1 MYDMHDMHNVSVCC
15 AFFNVHFLIHLGGT
29 AYYMREQTREL
40 EDKPL
45 AICKRRVEIY
55 FFYFITLTYWF
66 SLYVYSP
73 YFSPYVESL
82 GASHSLTG
90 LILGSYGLTAVFFR
104 LPFGIISD
112 RLQKRKIFVA
122 LGMISSGISCL
133 GFWLTNTPV
142 AALVF
147 RAVAGISASSWVVF
161 AVQFAG
167 YFERDK
173 TAGAMSTLNAF
184 CSLGQM
190 TATFSGGLIA
200 QALGWRQPFIFGAS
214 IAALG
219 LLATFA
225 VKDNIKPS
233 SNRIKMVELVK
244 VAKNHEFIKICL
256 LAILAQMV
264 TFATINGFI
273 PSYAKNLG
281 ADNFELGLL
290 TIIAG
295 VPTIIASAINGSVF
309 IPKFGER
316 KILLF
321 GFITSALFSFVIPF
335 IHSMPY
341 LYITQAFA
349 GFSRGLTFPVLMG
362 LSIKDANPDK
372 RAAAMG
378 AFQALY
384 ALGVFGGPFFAGFF
398 NEVWGLSGG
407 FVFAG
412 FIALAGY
419 ALSYYWIR
427 GESL

>member
-1 MYDMHDMHNVSVCC
+1 M
-15 AFFNVHFLIHLGGT
+15 
-29 AYYMREQTREL
+29 QEL
-40 EDKPL
+40 MDKPL
-45 AICKRRVEIY
+45 ICKRSVQVY

-112 RLQKRKIFVA
+112 RLQRRKIFVA
-122 LGMISSGISCL
+122 LGMILSGISCL
-133 GFWLTNTPV
+133 GFWLTSTPV
-142 AALVF
+142 TALLF
-147 RAVAGISASSWVVF
+147 RAVAGISASAWVVF

-173 TAGAMSTLNAF
+173 AANAMSTLNAF

-200 QALGWRQPFIFGAS
+200 QVMGWRCPFLFGAFV
-214 IAALG
+214 AAAG
-219 LLATFA
+219 LLVTFA
-225 VKDNIKPS
+225 VKDNTEPS
-233 SNRIKMVELVK
+233 SNQIKMVELAK
-244 VAKNHEFIKICL
+244 VAKNPGFIKICL
-256 LAILAQMV
+256 LAILAQMI

-273 PSYAKNLG
+273 PSYAKSLG
-281 ADNFELGLL
+281 ADNFQLGLL

-295 VPTIIASAINGSVF
+295 IPTIIASAINGNVF
-309 IPKFGER
+309 LPKFGER
-316 KILLF
+316 KVLLF
-321 GFITSALFSFVIPF
+321 GFITSALFSFIIPF
-335 IHSMPY
+335 IYSMPW

-362 LSIKDANPDK
+362 LSIKDVDLDK

-384 ALGVFGGPFFAGFF
+384 ALGVFGGPFFAGLF
-398 NEVWGLSGG
+398 NEVWGLPGG
-407 FVFAG
+407 FIFAG

-419 ALSYYWIR
+419 ILSYYWIR
-427 GESL
+427 RDQP